1 LLKGDMMDSRYK
13 FRVWD
18 KVMNK
23 MFYDTELDNGDKI
36 AISLGYGI
44 MLSDYDTYKRSDF
57 ILMQSTGL
65 EDKNGKLI
73 YEGDKV
79 KVKGGL
85 IAEVVFR
92 NYMYM
97 LHWTDPVGSYHP
109 FGQIGTEVI
118 GNIHQK

>member
-1 LLKGDMMDSRYK
+1 MMDNRYK

-57 ILMQSTGL
+57 ILMQCTGL

-97 LHWTDPVGSYHP
+97 LHWINPVGSYYP

-118 GNIHQK
+118 GNIYQK